1 MVSKMENGWGGSLLG
16 LAEGNNNGRTMPE
29 TLVKARPVR
38 AQIGMKNRGLPA
50 GPIGIQAHETV
61 ALLSSMFQRAGSSAK
76 EVLLFARSQD
86 LVEVRADRDK
96 AFSDEDGRAF
106 ERKAQSLPN
115 LSPPSAAIVGYN
127 LKGPSWLGQ
136 RIGGMKP
143 SIMTGLLRREEDAA
157 VRKGKTSKV
166 QTRGSTQKEEKVVSK
181 KLWTTLFPPSFDR
194 RQGLR
199 SRNEPLLLGKSSSV
213 SEECLMEEDF
223 RAGSQMER
231 GFRASPLFHCRSTR
245 NRKRCSGEGA
255 SSSRGEAVLR
265 NPHFEKDKEGL
276 LSRVGLYLYGSFVT
290 DLPYNLEIRGKGLN
304 FKGNCEML
312 VVENWRYACLLLL
325 SHSSLLLPLLV
336 V

>member
-1 MVSKMENGWGGSLLG
+1 MSSVKKGW
-16 LAEGNNNGRTMPE
+16 
-29 TLVKARPVR
+29 
-38 AQIGMKNRGLPA
+38 
-50 GPIGIQAHETV
+50 
-61 ALLSSMFQRAGSSAK
+61 
-76 EVLLFARSQD
+76 SQ
-86 LVEVRADRDK
+86 
-96 AFSDEDGRAF
+96 
-106 ERKAQSLPN
+106 
-115 LSPPSAAIVGYN
+115 
-127 LKGPSWLGQ
+127 
-136 RIGGMKP
+136 
-143 SIMTGLLRREEDAA
+143 REEDDAM
-157 VRKGKTSKV
+157 RKGKASEV

-231 GFRASPLFHCRSTR
+231 GFRASPLFRCHLSR
-245 NRKRCSGEGA
+245 NQKWCSGEGT
-255 SSSRGEAVLR
+255 SSSRGEAVLH
-265 NPHFEKDKEGL
+265 NPHFEKDKGL
-276 LSRVGLYLYGSFVT
+276 LGRVGLYLYGSLVT

-325 SHSSLLLPLLV
+325 SHPSLLLPLLV